1 MQWAI
6 MATYSASKLSL
17 YGQCAR
23 RYYYVHVARVPGE
36 PRTEHPATFMG
47 SRVHEALEHLYA
59 QAKSGPAPSAAE
71 LVAWFN
77 GKWSD
82 KWRAEPPA
90 LPGWDSS
97 QRWEAIGAECLIKF
111 HQANSPFDAEE
122 TIGLERFVEFPLDP
136 DAAIRF
142 RGFID
147 RLART
152 ADGTVRIHDYKT
164 QETAPSQAEVDAD
177 EQLSFYEMAVRH
189 ELGHTGPV
197 ELVWHF
203 VRAGV
208 VRTSR
213 RTHEQLERVRQDAIR
228 IVREIEDRTPQEA
241 CFNPSPSPL
250 CRWCEHNRICPA
262 GGAPTA

>member
-1 MQWAI
+1 

-17 YGQCAR
+17 FRQCAR

-59 QAKSGPAPSAAE
+59 QAKAGLAPSAEE
-71 LVAWFN
+71 LVTWFN
-77 GKWSD
+77 RGWGD

-90 LPGWDSS
+90 LSAWDSS
-97 QRWEAIGAECLIKF
+97 ERWEAIGTECLVQYHK
-111 HQANSPFDAEE
+111 ANSPFDAEE

-136 DAAIRF
+136 DGAIRF

-164 QETAPSQAEVDAD
+164 QERAPSQDEVDAD
-177 EQLSFYEMAVRH
+177 EQLSFYEMAVRY
-189 ELGHTGPV
+189 ELKHTGPV

-203 VRAGV
+203 VRTGM
-208 VRTSR
+208 VRVSR
-213 RTHEQLERVRQDAIR
+213 RTPEQLERVRSEAIR
-228 IVREIEDRTPQEA
+228 MVREIEARGQGEV
-241 CFNPSPSPL
+241 CFEPSPSAL
-250 CRWCEHNRICPA
+250 CRWCEYRRTCPA
-262 GGAPTA
+262 SGVTDSVG